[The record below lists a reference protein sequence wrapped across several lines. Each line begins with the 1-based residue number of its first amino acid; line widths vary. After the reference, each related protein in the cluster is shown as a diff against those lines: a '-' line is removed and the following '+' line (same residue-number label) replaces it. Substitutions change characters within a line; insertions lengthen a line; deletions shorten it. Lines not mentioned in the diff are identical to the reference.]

1 MKALKCHRCQNDA
14 IYKCRLCEHQL
25 CAKHTEFTTICLEH
39 KKKATLRYTIKEK
52 ASCDT
57 AEIRRIVEKFWG
69 EDKQLTHDQ
78 TFDVPNLSGYIA
90 KTKEGLIGFVSIIEI
105 DDDILIV
112 ALGVLPK
119 HQSLGIG
126 KALVKKVEDAAFR
139 MKKKRLF
146 VSTSNDDLPALAFYQ
161 SINFQIYEVKPNV
174 IAMKHGK
181 VISGIAGLP
190 VRDELRLQKTVQ
202 GRRARTPQKD

>member
-1 MKALKCHRCQNDA
+1 MKALKCHHCQNDA
-14 IYKCRLCEHQL
+14 IYKCRLCGHLL
-25 CAKHTEFTTICLEH
+25 CSEHTEFRTICPKH
-39 KKKATLRYTIKEK
+39 KKEATLRFTIKEK

-57 AEIRRIVEKFWG
+57 TEIRRIVEKFWG
-69 EDKQLTHDQ
+69 EDEQLTHDR
-78 TFDVPNLSGYIA
+78 TYNVPNLSGYIA
-90 KTKEGLIGFVSIIEI
+90 KSKGALIGFVSTGEI

-112 ALGVLPK
+112 ALGVLPEY
-119 HQSLGIG
+119 QSLGIG

-161 SINFQIYEVKPNV
+161 SIGFQIYEVKPNV

-181 VISGIAGLP
+181 IISGIAGLP

-202 GRRARTPQKD
+202 GEKNKTLQKG

>member
-1 MKALKCHRCQNDA
+1 MKALKCHHCQNDA
-14 IYKCRLCEHQL
+14 IYKCRLCGHLL
-25 CAKHTEFTTICLEH
+25 CSEHTEFRTICPEH

-52 ASCDT
+52 ASCDN
-57 AEIRRIVEKFWG
+57 AEIRQIVEKLWG
-69 EDKQLTHDQ
+69 EDEQLTHDR
-78 TFDVPNLSGYIA
+78 TYNVPNLSGYIVKSKGA
-90 KTKEGLIGFVSIIEI
+90 LIGFVSTGEI

-112 ALGVLPK
+112 ALGVLPEY
-119 HQSLGIG
+119 QSLGIG

-161 SINFQIYEVKPNV
+161 SNCFQIYEVKPNV

-181 VISGIAGLP
+181 IISGIAGLP

-202 GRRARTPQKD
+202 GEKNKTLQKG